1 MEKNSRHYSN
11 FSKEELDALLEK
23 AKTGDHLS
31 FSKISVII
39 REISYSYFF
48 SKFSLGKIQSKDD
61 VDDLC
66 QNLFLSFSKQYQN
79 IENIEN
85 WLRRVLFLTYVNWY
99 KKSSQNKSFEF
110 DESYYQKDDTE
121 DIVGR
126 ADHETIVNILNTLDQ
141 KKQQIIK
148 LRFWGGPKFSE
159 IAEKLDGNEAAIK
172 KMFYRTLE
180 ELKKKL

>member
-1 MEKNSRHYSN
+1 MEKNSRHYTN
-11 FSKEELDALLEK
+11 FSKDELDALLEK
-23 AKTGDHLS
+23 AKAGDNLS
-31 FSKISVII
+31 FNNLSAII
-39 REISYSYFF
+39 RDISYSYYH
-48 SKFSLGKIQSKDD
+48 SKYKLGKIQSKDD

-85 WLRRVLFLTYVNWY
+85 WLRRVLFLTYANWY

-110 DESYYQKDDTE
+110 DESYYKKDEAE

-126 ADHETIVNILNTLDQ
+126 ADHETIISMLNTLDE

-148 LRFWGGPKFSE
+148 LRFWGGLKFAE
-159 IAEKLDGNEAAIK
+159 IAEKVEGNEAAIK